1 MYYKDTIII
10 SNIQTF
16 LQKIAKIII
25 IFISYVALVLMNHCL
40 VYDDEPTVAVVS
52 VLACS
57 AFHNAYGVEVSLAY
71 NDASVEEVCDDDGGG
86 VGDDGDD
93 SNVAVGNISHCGCG
107 DILFRP
113 FHIHQMDI
121 G

>member
-16 LQKIAKIII
+16 LQKNCKIII
-25 IFISYVALVLMNHCL
+25 IFISYVVLVLMNHCL
-40 VYDDEPTVAVVS
+40 TYEDGPTVAVVS

-57 AFHNAYGVEVSLAY
+57 AFHNVYGVEVSLAY
-71 NDASVEEVCDDDGGG
+71 NDASVEEVCDDDGG

-93 SNVAVGNISHCGCG
+93 SNGAVGNISHCECG
-107 DILFRP
+107 DILFCP
-113 FHIHQMDI
+113 FHIHPTDI